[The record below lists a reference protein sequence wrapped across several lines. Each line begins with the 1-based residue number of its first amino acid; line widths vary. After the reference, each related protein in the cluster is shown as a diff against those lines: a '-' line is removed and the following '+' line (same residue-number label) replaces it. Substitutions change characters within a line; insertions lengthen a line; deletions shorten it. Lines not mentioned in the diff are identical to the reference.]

1 MCPHASCT
9 AQPEEGGGV
18 SRQTGQSHASGRKR
32 RGCTVTLV
40 SARQR
45 GQGRREE
52 EEGLW
57 AEEEEEE
64 EEGRGAEEEEE
75 EGAEEEEEEEEGADV
90 EEEEVWGR
98 GAEEEE
104 EGARRGARR
113 PYDSE
118 KDLRILHPSSP
129 PRSA

>member
-1 MCPHASCT
+1 MCPHACT

-18 SRQTGQSHASGRKR
+18 SRQTGHSHASGRKR

-45 GQGRREE
+45 GHGRREE

-64 EEGRGAEEEEE
+64 EEGRGV
-75 EGAEEEEEEEEGADV
+75 EEEEEGADV

-104 EGARRGARR
+104 GARRGARR
-113 PYDSE
+113 LYDSE
-118 KDLRILHPSSP
+118 IDLRILHPSSP

>member
-9 AQPEEGGGV
+9 AQPDEGGGV
-18 SRQTGQSHASGRKR
+18 SRQTGHSHASGRKR

-45 GQGRREE
+45 GHGRREE

-57 AEEEEEE
+57 A
-64 EEGRGAEEEEE
+64 
-75 EGAEEEEEEEEGADV
+75 EEEEEEGADV

>member
-1 MCPHASCT
+1 M
-9 AQPEEGGGV
+9 

-64 EEGRGAEEEEE
+64 GRGAEEEEE
-75 EGAEEEEEEEEGADV
+75 VWAEEEEEGADV

-98 GAEEEE
+98 GAEEEEE